1 MKSLLLWISG
11 AALAFLVTAAAFLAL
26 AEIGSS
32 LSERS
37 LPSRPDKP
45 GPSLSMN
52 LGETQLEKLRS
63 EPGQR
68 LALGLRNEGKNKLS
82 NISVTVEVSS
92 EDTSLSDARYYRH
105 TLRSLPPGKYATVG
119 FRLDLSP
126 FSPSAP
132 GKTGRDAANP
142 EMPRQVIEI
151 RATAPGGASGVR
163 TVVLPP
169 QPPNASPPS

>member
-1 MKSLLLWISG
+1 MKNLLLWILG
-11 AALAFLVTAAAFLAL
+11 AALAFFVTAAAFLTL

-37 LPSRPDKP
+37 IPSRPDKP

-52 LGETQLEKLRS
+52 LGETQLEKLKS

-68 LALGLRNEGKNKLS
+68 LVLGLRNEGGNRLS

-92 EDTSLSDARYYRH
+92 EDTSLTGARYYRH
-105 TLRSLPPGKYATVG
+105 TLKALPSGKYSTVG
-119 FRLDLSP
+119 FQLDLSP
-126 FSPSAP
+126 FIRSAK
-132 GKTGRDAANP
+132 GKIGRYAGNP

-151 RATAPGGASGVR
+151 QATAPGGASVVR
-163 TVVLPP
+163 TVILPP
-169 QPPNASPPS
+169 QPPTAPPR

>member
-1 MKSLLLWISG
+1 MRSLLLWISG

-32 LSERS
+32 FSERS
-37 LPSRPDKP
+37 LPPRPSRS

-52 LGETQLEKLRS
+52 LGETQLEKLKTK
-63 EPGQR
+63 PGQR
-68 LALGLRNEGKNKLS
+68 LVLGLRNEGKNKLS
-82 NISVTVEVSS
+82 NVSITVEVSS

-105 TLRSLPPGKYATVG
+105 TLKSLPTGKYATVG

-132 GKTGRDAANP
+132 GNSDTGNP
-142 EMPRQVIEI
+142 EMPRQVIEV

-163 TVVLPP
+163 TVVLPS
-169 QPPNASPPS
+169 QPPTASPPP